1 MTAPAVAL
9 ERGLA
14 ALMHLQS
21 EAGALGLLFV
31 IALGVVPA
39 LMLLAAAGFTAAAA
53 GGATRSLGAT
63 AVQYAPALVPFGF
76 GVWLAHYGFHL
87 FTGILTVVPVT
98 QSAAID
104 LAGQGGARRTSVAL
118 GRDAARSGVPDAAWV
133 RTARRVR
140 IDRSRSGDP
149 RAIIREPASWRPRPG
164 SPPS

>member
-1 MTAPAVAL
+1 MLNAFVMTAPAVAF

-14 ALMHLQS
+14 ALMPLQS

-31 IALGVVPA
+31 IGLGVAPA

-63 AVQYAPALVPFGF
+63 AVQYAPALVPFGL

-104 LAGQGGARRTSVAL
+104 WLGRAALGEPVWRWAGMPPGSGLPAAAWIRPARRL
-118 GRDAARSGVPDAAWV
+118 RIDGPRSGHN
-133 RTARRVR
+133 
-140 IDRSRSGDP
+140 
-149 RAIIREPASWRPRPG
+149 RA
-164 SPPS
+164 